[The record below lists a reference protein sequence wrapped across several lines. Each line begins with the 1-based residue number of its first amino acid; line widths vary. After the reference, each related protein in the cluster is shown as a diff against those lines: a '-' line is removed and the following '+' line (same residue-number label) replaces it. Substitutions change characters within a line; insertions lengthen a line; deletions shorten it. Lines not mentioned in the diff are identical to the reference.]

1 MNIGFFVRHF
11 NERGTEV
18 ASYDYAQYNE
28 LLLNNKSYIIC
39 FTQQQQ
45 KAIGFP
51 LERYSYDKFKN
62 RFTIIEINA
71 IEEMTNV
78 IKKYNLSFFYTLT
91 YGGGN
96 DIYQFNNKNIWGIC
110 KTIKHCVFDT
120 TYSEADFYISISHT
134 LNQKNRTSIPVIPHI
149 VKLPISDENL
159 RNELQIPKDAIVF
172 GSYGAAGSFNINIAH
187 QSIKIYLDLDPN
199 VYFLFMNIDHFI
211 DHSQVIFLPGNPD
224 PIFKSS
230 FINACDA
237 MILARGIGE
246 SFGLACGEFS
256 IHNKPVITYALSP
269 QRNHIDVLGSKAMLY
284 KGPTE
289 LKQIFLGFDRV
300 WHQNQDWDC
309 YSKEFSPDT
318 VMKKFAS
325 VFLDE
330 KALKCSAIEISTL
343 DRAAVQA
350 KRLRK
355 KLRSLSRKLYL

>member
-1 MNIGFFVRHF
+1 
-11 NERGTEV
+11 
-18 ASYDYAQYNE
+18 
-28 LLLNNKSYIIC
+28 
-39 FTQQQQ
+39 
-45 KAIGFP
+45 
-51 LERYSYDKFKN
+51 
-62 RFTIIEINA
+62 
-71 IEEMTNV
+71 
-78 IKKYNLSFFYTLT
+78 
-91 YGGGN
+91 
-96 DIYQFNNKNIWGIC
+96 
-110 KTIKHCVFDT
+110 
-120 TYSEADFYISISHT
+120 
-134 LNQKNRTSIPVIPHI
+134 
-149 VKLPISDENL
+149 
-159 RNELQIPKDAIVF
+159 
-172 GSYGAAGSFNINIAH
+172 
-187 QSIKIYLDLDPN
+187 
-199 VYFLFMNIDHFI
+199 MNIDHFI

-237 MILARGIGE
+237 MIHARGIGE

-330 KALKCSAIEISTL
+330 KALKRSAIEFSGL